1 MIVFGKKNSKRLRAM
16 FKKKEFKR
24 IFKKQCFPRS
34 KLNLQKKNHLLFTD
48 FPQIFFW
55 NKRTKSIC
63 IIFRVKTK
71 DLRFIK
77 EMKCQIIEAVEK
89 RKTSEETLL

>member
-1 MIVFGKKNSKRLRAM
+1 MEILRVWDCSMSLCRQNQKAD
-16 FKKKEFKR
+16 KYYC
-24 IFKKQCFPRS
+24 IF
-34 KLNLQKKNHLLFTD
+34 
-48 FPQIFFW
+48 
-55 NKRTKSIC
+55 
-63 IIFRVKTK
+63 FRVKSK